1 MLRCEAPRCVCVWS
15 LLLLLHDPSGS
26 APTESHSCRISVS
39 EPASDVDSISLTVS
53 TPRPNC
59 SFAVSSQDAA
69 AECVRRGAGGQGAE
83 TNETG
88 GRERGKEERMDGN
101 LTGVQHVGSNEG
113 GGVFTCVL
121 DHLEPGTAYKLEIQS
136 HRDQEAANVTLHTKP
151 SAVSSLSVTFRA
163 SRSLDLSW
171 QAGPGRTQ
179 RFRLQLW
186 DLTGLL
192 RNETLESTATNR
204 TLLHLTPGR
213 LYNVTMV
220 TEAGGL
226 QNSRTTVTRT
236 VPAAVANLTADP
248 GNGTGLSLSW
258 QLPEGDLD
266 ALVVTLSTNGTVSW
280 EATLRPDQT
289 EVAAGPLTPGSAY
302 RVEVTSRSGELMNQ
316 SKLTARTAPAAA
328 SLLSLSLSPSSPGGL
343 LLSWSPPPGHW
354 ESYRLLLFDGA
365 QQLVSA
371 APGREAANFSFP
383 GTGLTPGRAYRAVLR
398 VESGGLTAESSC
410 EGATAP
416 AAVDD
421 LHIRHSDETSLSAMW
436 SHAPSGSRDS
446 YFLTIRHAGVT
457 MDTRELQPNTR
468 ECTFNVLVPG
478 RLYTV
483 TVTTRS
489 GTLNASVSLQ
499 GRTVPMALGAVTL
512 SSSGVS
518 RLRASWDKP
527 PGDVDSYTMVL
538 LRDSAVIQNHSVP
551 VASSSLLLGG
561 LLPGA
566 LYRLQAATVSGGLQS
581 KTTALEGRTAPASVS
596 EVTVSNSGRSDALRA
611 AWRPAPGVVDS
622 YLVRLVDGSRTVH
635 ALAVSRSSAPECS
648 FSSLVAGRLY
658 AVVIATRS
666 GGLENATVV
675 QARTQ
680 PETVQNPTAVHSAR
694 DDFLKVYWSRAAGDL
709 DRYVVLIRYNN
720 SVLQNQSVS
729 AAHNE
734 CVFSSLTPG
743 RLYTV
748 TVETW
753 SGEYV
758 ASVSTDGRTF
768 PAAVGN
774 LSLGNEGTGELTVAW
789 SPAPGDVD
797 HYEVT
802 LLFND
807 VRAFP
812 PVTLGS
818 ETRRHRLTSLT
829 PGRLYKIVVS
839 TFSGPNQRAQ
849 FIEGRTVPSA
859 VGNLRLAP
867 YAGLKAPVGGLLVSW
882 TPGDGDLDMY
892 IVSLS
897 TADGVVIETRPVPK
911 HVSYLEFLDLTP
923 GHAYTATVQSL
934 SGKLNNSK
942 AASGRT
948 APAAVTAL
956 QADNDHTARS
966 LTVSWERPVGVYD
979 GYGLQLL
986 DEAGVLLA
994 ERSVPAG
1001 RHSERLE
1008 GLTSGRWYRVKVI
1021 TLSGGVL
1028 SPEATAEGQTRPA
1041 AVSNLTVTSSNTS
1054 SLSFS
1059 WRPSQGHVDRYDL
1072 SLYSVAEATAAGSR
1086 KEHQEPV
1093 ARQKAGAAADG
1104 CSFSALRAGS
1114 LYRLR
1119 VVSWSRNLSSDSS
1132 VVTRT
1137 VPSAVSSLRVQSS
1150 GRTDRLAVG
1159 WQHGDGGRSSYQV
1172 YLYDVSGASLAAQTL
1187 GAEQTSHMF
1196 SGLVPGRLYR
1206 AEVITHSGELTNET
1220 SALGL
1225 TAPEPPTHLSVKQG
1239 PTNDTVELLWS
1250 GPASG
1255 DYDSFSLQWT
1265 PPDRLSVTQTHL
1277 SGRTVGGMYPGRRY
1291 NFTLVTIAGGGAKGG
1306 PIVSSQ
1312 PIQRNVRMSPSPLR
1326 SIHCFPLSSSSL
1338 SCSWSPPLSDFD
1350 SFEVECRRHDDGVLT
1365 SSLRLASGVTAVT
1378 LDRLEAFRKY
1388 SVTVRVSSAGQTSPP
1403 ETHTTVTMIDRPP
1416 VPPPSVR
1423 VSGRSAKVTSSS
1435 ILFRFNCSWFSDA
1448 NGAVR
1453 HFAVIVAES
1462 EANEM
1467 LKPEQRHPLPSYRDY
1482 VSNSSVRAYQ
1492 SAYFSSRCPQD
1503 ANAAQVMEVNL
1514 GAGGDRLGGACDRYH
1529 DDDLYLSD
1537 SYGGF
1542 CDGPLRAKTSY
1553 RLSVRAFTRLLD
1565 ENHRE
1570 VPQPLFSDTYLSP
1583 PLRTHSEPLGGV
1595 VEGLSAGMF
1604 LIGVVGAVASLLVYR
1619 QRLRKVAVQENPVV
1633 RMSMWKEV
1641 PSSGLY
1647 LGVRNRRVTSP
1658 IKAANFESHL
1668 NKLLNDSNF
1677 LMSEEFEDLKDV
1689 GRNQTMDVAR
1699 LPENRAKNRYNN
1711 ILPYDST
1718 RAKLSYL
1725 EDDPSSDYVNA
1736 SYVPG
1741 NNYRREYIATQGPLP
1756 GTKDDFWRMA
1766 WEHGVHTVVMVTQ
1779 CVEKGRVKCDQYWP
1793 SDREPLYYGD
1803 LVLQMLSESVL
1814 PEWTI
1819 REFKITADG
1828 GSSYPRVLRHFHYTV
1843 WPDHGVPDSPQS
1855 LVHFTRTVR
1864 DHVDRAPSTGAT
1876 VVHCSAGVGR
1886 TGTFIAL
1893 DRALQQLDSKGT
1905 VDLYGCV
1912 FDLRLH
1918 RQHMVQT
1925 EVPIVTWST
1934 FTLSSFKTRFIKTR
1948 FIKTPFIK
1956 TPFIKTRFIKTCFIK
1971 TPSSRPPSLRPA
1983 SLRPASSRP
1992 LHQDPL
1998 HQDPLHQD
2006 PLHQDPLHQ
2015 DPFIKTPF
2023 IKTRFIKTRF
2033 IKTPFI
2039 KTPFIKTRIIKTPFI
2054 RTRFIKSP
2062 FIKTPSSRPPSSRP
2076 ASSRPASSRPP
2087 SLRPASSRPAS
2098 SRPLHQDPL
2107 H

>member
-1 MLRCEAPRCVCVWS
+1 MWRCGAPRCVCFCS
-15 LLLLLHDPSGS
+15 LLLLLLHDTSGS
-26 APTESHSCRISVS
+26 APPASDRCRISVS
-39 EPASDVDSISLTVS
+39 EPASRVDSISLTVS
-53 TPRPNC
+53 TPGRNC
-59 SFAVSSQDAA
+59 SFAVTSQDADA
-69 AECVRRGAGGQGAE
+69 VECKRRGAVGEGKE
-83 TNETG
+83 TNQTV
-88 GRERGKEERMDGN
+88 GRERGEEERMDGN
-101 LTGVQHVGSNEG
+101 LTGVQHGGNNEG

-121 DHLEPGTAYKLEIQS
+121 DHLEPGTAHKLEIRS
-136 HRDQEAANVTLHTKP
+136 LRDQEAANVTLHTQP
-151 SAVSSLSVTFRA
+151 SAVSGLSVTSEA
-163 SRSLDLSW
+163 RSLGLSW

-192 RNETLESTATNR
+192 RNETLESTATHG
-204 TLLHLTPGR
+204 TLSDLTPGR

-220 TEAGGL
+220 TEAAGL
-226 QNSRTTVTRT
+226 QNSRTTAART
-236 VPAAVANLTADP
+236 VPAAVGNLTAKP
-248 GNGTGLSLSW
+248 GNGTCLSLSW

-266 ALVVTLSTNGTVSW
+266 ALVVTLSTNSTSSW
-280 EATLRPDQT
+280 EATLRADQT
-289 EVAAGPLTPGSAY
+289 EVAVDSLTPGSAY
-302 RVEVTSRSGELMNQ
+302 RVAVTSRSGELTSQ
-316 SKLTARTAPAAA
+316 SEITARTAPAAA
-328 SLLSLSLSPSSPGGL
+328 SLLSLSASPSSPGGL
-343 LLSWSPPPGHW
+343 LLSWSPPTGHW
-354 ESYRLLLFDGA
+354 ESYRLLLSDGS

-371 APGREAANFSFP
+371 ALGREATNHSFS
-383 GTGLTPGRAYRAVLR
+383 GTGLTPGRPYRAVLR

-421 LHIRHSDETSLSAMW
+421 LHVRHSDETSLSAMW

-446 YFLTIRHAGVT
+446 YFLTIRHGGVT
-457 MDTRELQPNTR
+457 MDTREVQSNTR

-478 RLYTV
+478 RLYTI

-499 GRTVPMALGAVTL
+499 GRTVPMALRAVTL
-512 SSSGVS
+512 MSSGVDS
-518 RLRASWDKP
+518 LRASWEKP
-527 PGDVDSYTMVL
+527 PGDVDSYTMIL
-538 LRDSAVIQNHSVP
+538 LRGSLVIQNYSVP
-551 VASSSLLLGG
+551 VTSSSLLLGA
-561 LLPGA
+561 LTPGA
-566 LYRLQAATVSGGLQS
+566 LYRLQAATVSGGLRSQS
-581 KTTALEGRTAPASVS
+581 TALEGRTAPASVS
-596 EVTVSNSGRSDALRA
+596 EVTVSNGGRSDALRLS
-611 AWRPAPGVVDS
+611 WQPALGVVDS
-622 YLVRLVDGSRTVH
+622 YLVRLMDGSRTVH
-635 ALAVSRSSAPECS
+635 TLAVSRSSAPECS
-648 FSSLVAGRLY
+648 FGSLVAGRLY
-658 AVVIATRS
+658 TVAITTRS

-680 PETVQNPTAVHSAR
+680 PSTVQNPTAVHSAR

-734 CVFSSLTPG
+734 CVFSSLSPG

-758 ASVSTDGRTF
+758 VSVSTDGRTF

-774 LSLGNEGTGELTVAW
+774 LSLGNEGTGELTVTW

-807 VRAFP
+807 IRALP

-818 ETRRHRLTSLT
+818 ETGGHRLTSLT

-849 FIEGRTVPSA
+849 FIEGRTVPSV

-867 YAGLKAPVGGLLVSW
+867 WAGLKAPIGGLLVSW

-897 TADGVVIETRPVPK
+897 TADGVVIDTRPVPK
-911 HVSYLEFLDLTP
+911 HVSSLEFLDLTP
-923 GHAYTATVQSL
+923 GHAYSVTVQSL

-948 APAAVTAL
+948 APAGVTAL
-956 QADNDHTARS
+956 QADNDHTSHS
-966 LTVSWERPVGVYD
+966 LRVSWERPVGGYD

-986 DEAGVLLA
+986 DEAGVLVA

-1001 RHSERLE
+1001 RHSQRLE
-1008 GLTSGRWYRVKVI
+1008 GLTSGRWYRVKVV
-1021 TLSGGVL
+1021 TLSGGVA
-1028 SPEATAEGQTRPA
+1028 SPEVTAEGQTRPA
-1041 AVSNLTVTSSNTS
+1041 AVSNLTVTSANTS

-1059 WRPSQGHVDRYDL
+1059 WRPSQGHVDNYDL
-1072 SLYSVAEATAAGSR
+1072 SLYSVAEATASWGPL
-1086 KEHQEPV
+1086 EHQQAAGEELV
-1093 ARQKAGAAADG
+1093 ACQKAGAAADG
-1104 CSFSALRAGS
+1104 CCFSALRAGS
-1114 LYRLR
+1114 LYRLQ
-1119 VVSWSRNLSSDSS
+1119 VVSRSRNLSSDSS
-1132 VVTRT
+1132 VLSRT
-1137 VPSAVSSLRVQSS
+1137 APSAVSSLRVLSS

-1172 YLYDVSGASLAAQTL
+1172 SLYDVSGASLAPQTL
-1187 GAEQTSHMF
+1187 GAEQTSHVF

-1206 AEVITHSGELTNET
+1206 AEVVTHSGELTNRM

-1225 TAPEPPTHLSVKQG
+1225 TAPEPPTRLSVKRG

-1255 DYDSFSLQWT
+1255 DYDGFSLQWT

-1277 SGRTVGGMYPGRRY
+1277 TGRTLGGMYPGRGY
-1291 NFTLVTIAGGGAKGG
+1291 NFTVVTIAGGGAKGG
-1306 PIVSSQ
+1306 AIVSSR
-1312 PIQRNVRMSPSPLR
+1312 PIQRNVRTTPSPLK

-1338 SCSWSPPLSDFD
+1338 SCSWSPPRSDFD
-1350 SFEVECRRHDDGVLT
+1350 SFEVECRRHDDGELT
-1365 SSLRLASGVTAVT
+1365 SVLRLASGVTAVT
-1378 LDRLEAFRKY
+1378 LDRLEAYRKY

-1403 ETHTTVTMIDRPP
+1403 ETHTTVTMIDCPP
-1416 VPPPSVR
+1416 VPPPSIR
-1423 VSGRSAKVTSSS
+1423 VSERSAKVTSSS

-1453 HFAVIVAES
+1453 YFAVIVAES
-1462 EANEM
+1462 DANAM

-1492 SAYFSSRCPQD
+1492 TAYFSSRCPQD
-1503 ANAAQVMEVNL
+1503 ADASGGQVMEVNL

-1529 DDDLYLSD
+1529 DDDNLYLSD

-1565 ENHRE
+1565 GNHRE
-1570 VPQPLFSDTYLSP
+1570 FPQPLFSDTYLSP
-1583 PLRTHSEPLGGV
+1583 PLRTHAEPLGGV

-1604 LIGVVGAVASLLVYR
+1604 LIGVMGAVGSLLVYR

-1647 LGVRNRRVTSP
+1647 LGVRSNRRVTSP
-1658 IKAANFESHL
+1658 VKAANFESHL
-1668 NKLLNDSNF
+1668 NKLLSDSNF
-1677 LMSEEFEDLKDV
+1677 LMSEEFEVKVHPSIGLLMRRKSTTRTSQVSWIEQKDLKDV
-1689 GRNQTMDVAR
+1689 GKNQTMDVAR

-1756 GTKDDFWRMA
+1756 GTKDDFWRLA

-1819 REFKITADG
+1819 REFKITAEG

-1893 DRALQQLDSKGT
+1893 DRALQQLDLKGT

-1925 EVPIVTWST
+1925 ECQY
-1934 FTLSSFKTRFIKTR
+1934 SF
-1948 FIKTPFIK
+1948 
-1956 TPFIKTRFIKTCFIK
+1956 
-1971 TPSSRPPSLRPA
+1971 
-1983 SLRPASSRP
+1983 
-1992 LHQDPL
+1992 LHQCVRDVLRARKHRGEQEKPL
-1998 HQDPLHQD
+1998 CPVYENFNPEYCRD
-2006 PLHQDPLHQ
+2006 
-2015 DPFIKTPF
+2015 FVF
-2023 IKTRFIKTRF
+2023 SGR
-2033 IKTPFI
+2033 
-2039 KTPFIKTRIIKTPFI
+2039 
-2054 RTRFIKSP
+2054 
-2062 FIKTPSSRPPSSRP
+2062 
-2076 ASSRPASSRPP
+2076 
-2087 SLRPASSRPAS
+2087 
-2098 SRPLHQDPL
+2098 
-2107 H
+2107 